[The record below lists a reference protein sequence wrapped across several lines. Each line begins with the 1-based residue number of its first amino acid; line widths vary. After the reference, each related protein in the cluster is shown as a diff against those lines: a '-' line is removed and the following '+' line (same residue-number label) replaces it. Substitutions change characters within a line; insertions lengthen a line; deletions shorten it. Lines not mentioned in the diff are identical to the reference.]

1 MELLLNKL
9 SSTYEYDYAAISKDL
24 THLGKVTPIQTQTD
38 SGFDISHVVDQLLA
52 EDTIIT
58 TETQKEPTDKELED
72 NYR

>member
-1 MELLLNKL
+1 MRHRKY
-9 SSTYEYDYAAISKDL
+9 SSRQSQTDKSR
-24 THLGKVTPIQTQTD
+24 TCSIQTQTD
-38 SGFDISHVVDQLLA
+38 SGFDISHVVDQLLT